1 MIFKPGV
8 KIKNVKAEMLFAAM
22 VADELWR
29 EFGRPEGV
37 TITSVTDGKHSKNSL
52 HYEGL
57 AIDLRT
63 RYFNGAQKKRIAEL
77 LRQKLTDE
85 FDVVLERTH
94 IHIEHDTR

>member
-1 MIFKPGV
+1 MRFKPGV
-8 KIKNVKAEMLFAAM
+8 KIKEVKPEMLFAAM
-22 VADELWR
+22 VADEIWR

-63 RYFNGAQKKRIAEL
+63 RYFNGQQKKKAVEL
-77 LRQKLTDE
+77 LKQSLTDE

-94 IHIEHDTR
+94 IHVEHDTR

>member
-1 MIFKPGV
+1 MRFKTGV
-8 KIKNVKAEMLFAAM
+8 KIKDVKAEMLFAAM
-22 VADELWR
+22 VADEIWR
-29 EFGRPEGV
+29 EFGQPEGV

-63 RYFNGAQKKRIAEL
+63 RYFNGAQKKRITEL
-77 LRQKLTDE
+77 LRQRLTDE

-94 IHIEHDTR
+94 IHVEHDTR